1 VYVSEPQNVATSA
14 AYPLMAAYAWG
25 MHHRL
30 SLSRWH
36 KLNLVVTMVMGV
48 GSMIFHGT
56 LRYWAQLLDELP
68 LYTMAVLAAA
78 ALYQRAAHA
87 DGVQPMLAV
96 WCVFLSG
103 AILLSE
109 RESSLHSAARGVM
122 VVSFS
127 LAFIYIFTVA
137 AVAGGEV
144 DNKRG
149 SADGARLFRRTFVS
163 FVVAI
168 VAWIGDIVL
177 CCSLC
182 KVRVCVAARKPLL
195 LGYNRA
201 VGVGEAGEPVV
212 DMLEG
217 PKEAREPVVEMLEGP
232 KEARAP

>member
-1 VYVSEPQNVATSA
+1 
-14 AYPLMAAYAWG
+14 
-25 MHHRL
+25 
-30 SLSRWH
+30 
-36 KLNLVVTMVMGV
+36 
-48 GSMIFHGT
+48 
-56 LRYWAQLLDELP
+56 
-68 LYTMAVLAAA
+68 
-78 ALYQRAAHA
+78 
-87 DGVQPMLAV
+87 MLAV

-177 CCSLC
+177 CEELQALPAGLPYPNLHALGWHFGTCYGLLQLFC
-182 KVRVCVAARKPLL
+182 LMLLHQHTVRDGLEASMQWGSVGLL
-195 LGYNRA
+195 PTVIATAHEL
-201 VGVGEAGEPVV
+201 
-212 DMLEG
+212 
-217 PKEAREPVVEMLEGP
+217 
-232 KEARAP
+232 